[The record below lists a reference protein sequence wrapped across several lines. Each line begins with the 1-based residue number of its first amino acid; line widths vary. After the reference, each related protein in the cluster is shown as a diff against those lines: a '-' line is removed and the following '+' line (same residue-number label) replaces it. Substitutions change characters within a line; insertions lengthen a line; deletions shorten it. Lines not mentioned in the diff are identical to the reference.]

1 MNLFKKVLAGAALAT
16 TLLNGAQAAPI
27 TVAGVTWDPSSFI
40 DFTAAS
46 VSIRQTIDST
56 SGVLS
61 GFGTINQI
69 NGSSTFC
76 NDCELTFQ
84 FSGFTP
90 LSPNLTPTPGGGT
103 ILYRDGTVQVYVG
116 AIDPLNA
123 MSTTMTFASTGDG
136 TLFLGFTGHNDSTSK
151 ASLLGTTATNTK
163 GDLITGLSG
172 IGILDVIAGASG
184 GLAGTLFDTNTKQD
198 GADFAF
204 STSFTSSIGGN
215 SFRDSIGTGN
225 FNSKTRPNDVPE
237 PASMALVGL
246 GLLGMG
252 AMRRRKSTK

>member
-16 TLLNGAQAAPI
+16 TLLSGAQAVPI
-27 TVAGVTWDPSSFI
+27 TIAGVTWDPSSII

-46 VSIRQTIDST
+46 VSIRQSIDAT
-56 SGVLS
+56 TGVLS

-69 NGSSTFC
+69 NGSANFC
-76 NDCELTFQ
+76 NNCEVTFQ
-84 FSGFTP
+84 FGGFTP
-90 LSPNLTPTPGGGT
+90 LSSTLIPTPGGGT

-123 MSTTMTFASTGDG
+123 MSTTMTAASTGDG
-136 TLFLGFTGHNDSTSK
+136 TLFLGFTGHNDAMNN
-151 ASLLGTTATNTK
+151 ASLVGTTRTDGTA
-163 GDLITGLSG
+163 ITGLSG
-172 IGILDVIAGASG
+172 IGLLDVRAGALG
-184 GLAGTLFDTNTKQD
+184 GLAGTFFDTNTKQD

-204 STSFTSSIGGN
+204 STSFTTSVGDN

-225 FNSKTRPNDVPE
+225 FNSMTRQNNVPE

-252 AMRRRKSTK
+252 AMRRRKSVK